1 MLRIRHN
8 SLSRSL
14 AKLIKGSY
22 FKVKHM
28 TSPVLWE
35 EKDDWQGSFLVLSL
49 MVIPLAAIREN
60 IQGGN
65 MVVSLFVDKCYY
77 TF

>member
-1 MLRIRHN
+1 
-8 SLSRSL
+8 
-14 AKLIKGSY
+14 
-22 FKVKHM
+22 M